1 MNTAFHRCCASAL
14 TNPATVA
21 ALAVL
26 LINDLVLKA
35 IWSNPWTTGK
45 LSDLAWV
52 IFASPLLA
60 FILSLFTRRSQLAQR
75 AAFIIAY
82 IGLPALYAA
91 FNTFEPLHDL
101 IIQGLLMLSGAS
113 IGSPFD
119 PTDSLVIPFGM
130 AMALWVWRRS
140 NASKAS
146 LRMRLALLMAG
157 AASFATIATPSPVMS
172 DRLVG
177 HLDEGTLVLNLDFA
191 TYMSSDGG
199 LSWRESPTYIDTST
213 VEWGGSTVQTP
224 KGKYT
229 TDGLEIIRSHGSE
242 RETVYSP
249 SYLRRDAD
257 VRFQEHLD
265 RRKFEACPYSCPS
278 SSLLNIV
285 YDARS
290 GNIVAATG
298 AQGVVVGDSNGNW
311 RQVAVGWHE
320 PTDFSLRNKLNV
332 LLDEMTFWMASA
344 ALSIWGV
351 AFALWIL
358 HSSSKRQEP
367 YTSRLPHTS
376 QISESRSLSGSA
388 VNKQMSMRTAE
399 TNWGALI
406 GMGCLIIS
414 AIALVFGLSQM
425 LTGSTSIG
433 VGADLN
439 DPIATVSLVSG
450 CLFGIIAF
458 ISCRPSSGRHLLIVL
473 VAFLSMI
480 ALFILAFVIGVMQGF
495 NLTAAKFYAV
505 ILIVLAAFTLA
516 FLLNGEQFLPK
527 RKADR
532 QD

>member
-1 MNTAFHRCCASAL
+1 MDGGIGEDGVSAAFHRRCASAL
-14 TNPATVA
+14 THPVTIA
-21 ALAVL
+21 ALVVL
-26 LINDLVLKA
+26 LVNDLVLKA
-35 IWSNPWTTGK
+35 LWSNPWTTGK

-60 FILSLFTRRSQLAQR
+60 FILSLLTRRSQLAQR
-75 AAFIIAY
+75 GAFIIAY

-191 TYMSSDGG
+191 THMSSDGG

-229 TDGLEIIRSHGSE
+229 TDGVEIIRSHGSE

-265 RRKFEACPYSCPS
+265 RRKFEAVP
-278 SSLLNIV
+278 I
-285 YDARS
+285 
-290 GNIVAATG
+290 
-298 AQGVVVGDSNGNW
+298 
-311 RQVAVGWHE
+311 
-320 PTDFSLRNKLNV
+320 
-332 LLDEMTFWMASA
+332 A
-344 ALSIWGV
+344 AL
-351 AFALWIL
+351 
-358 HSSSKRQEP
+358 HQ
-367 YTSRLPHTS
+367 
-376 QISESRSLSGSA
+376 
-388 VNKQMSMRTAE
+388 
-399 TNWGALI
+399 
-406 GMGCLIIS
+406 
-414 AIALVFGLSQM
+414 VF
-425 LTGSTSIG
+425 ST
-433 VGADLN
+433 
-439 DPIATVSLVSG
+439 
-450 CLFGIIAF
+450 
-458 ISCRPSSGRHLLIVL
+458 
-473 VAFLSMI
+473 
-480 ALFILAFVIGVMQGF
+480 
-495 NLTAAKFYAV
+495 
-505 ILIVLAAFTLA
+505 
-516 FLLNGEQFLPK
+516 
-527 RKADR
+527 
-532 QD
+532 